1 MGDVPDTRKL
11 LSRRDKQMTNGF
23 ILATLSHRS
32 GVLRAGLLERHMKT
46 FWKAGL
52 GLAMAAA
59 MAAPSMAQ
67 AVDVTGMWR
76 PDKNSDYEMSMCG
89 KDNAQL
95 CIKVVALRGN
105 MDSDKNRPYL
115 NTYLIDKAK
124 PSGEGRWKGKLSL
137 FGQTGDATL
146 TLKGANTMNVKAC
159 AYIVVC
165 REITLTRVQ

>member
-1 MGDVPDTRKL
+1 
-11 LSRRDKQMTNGF
+11 MTNGF
-23 ILATLSHRS
+23 ILATLSRRS
-32 GVLRAGLLERHMKT
+32 GELRAGLLERQMNT

-59 MAAPSMAQ
+59 MTAPSVAQ

-124 PSGEGRWKGKLSL
+124 PSGAGRWKGKLSL

-146 TLKGANTMNVKAC
+146 TLKGTNTMNVKAC